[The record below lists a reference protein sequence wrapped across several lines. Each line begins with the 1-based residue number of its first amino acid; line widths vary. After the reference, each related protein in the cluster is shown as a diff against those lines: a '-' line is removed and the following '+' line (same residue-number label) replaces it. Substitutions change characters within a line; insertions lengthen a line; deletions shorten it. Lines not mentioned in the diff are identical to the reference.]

1 MDGRDKRMDKI
12 KDALTLTLITLI
24 AGILLGGVYEL
35 TKEPIA
41 QRQIEANAEAYR
53 MVLPEAAEF
62 RADESLSQKAAAADS
77 LLRQSGLSMEQV
89 AIDGA
94 VYGYDE
100 TGAFKGVIV
109 EAVSKDGYGGAI
121 KLAVGIREEGA
132 AKVIS
137 GIDFLEINETAGLG
151 MKAVEPAFKEQF
163 QDKKVDHFELTK
175 DGASEEYQVDALS
188 GATRTSN
195 AVTNAVNGALYFA
208 RESAL
213 RQ

>member
-1 MDGRDKRMDKI
+1 MDKI
-12 KDALTLTLITLI
+12 KDALTLTLITLA

-35 TKEPIA
+35 TKELIV
-41 QRQIEANAEAYR
+41 QRQIEANAKAYQ

-62 RADESLSQKAAAADS
+62 RADESLSGKVAVSDN
-77 LLRQSGLSMEQV
+77 LLKQSGLSMEQV
-89 AIDGA
+89 TIDGA
-94 VYGYDE
+94 LFGYDE
-100 TGAFKGVIV
+100 SGAFAGLIV
-109 EAVSKDGYGGAI
+109 EATSKDGYGGAI
-121 KLAVGIREEGA
+121 KLAVGIREEGS

-163 QDKKVDHFELTK
+163 ANKQADHFELTK
-175 DGASEEYQVDALS
+175 DGALEEYQIDALS

-213 RQ
+213 KQ

>member
-1 MDGRDKRMDKI
+1 MDKI
-12 KDALTLTLITLI
+12 KDALTLTLITLA

-41 QRQIEANAEAYR
+41 RRQIEANAEAYR

-77 LLRQSGLSMEQV
+77 LLRQSGLSVEQV
-89 AIDGA
+89 TIDGA

-109 EAVSKDGYGGAI
+109 EAASKDGYGGAI

-163 QDKKVDHFELTK
+163 QDKQVDHFELTK
-175 DGASEEYQVDALS
+175 DGAQEEYQIDALS

>member
-1 MDGRDKRMDKI
+1 MDKI
-12 KDALTLTLITLI
+12 KDALTLTLITLA

-35 TKEPIA
+35 TKEPIV
-41 QRQIEANAEAYR
+41 QRQIEANAKAYQ

-62 RADESLSQKAAAADS
+62 RADESLSGKVAVSDN
-77 LLRQSGLSMEQV
+77 LLKQSGLSMEQV
-89 AIDGA
+89 TIDGA
-94 VYGYDE
+94 LFGYDE
-100 TGAFKGVIV
+100 SGAFAGLIV
-109 EAVSKDGYGGAI
+109 EATSNDGYGGAI
-121 KLAVGIREEGA
+121 KLAVGIREEGS

-163 QDKKVDHFELTK
+163 ENKQADHFELTK
-175 DGASEEYQVDALS
+175 DGALEEYQIDALS

-213 RQ
+213 KQ

>member
-1 MDGRDKRMDKI
+1 MDKI

-41 QRQIEANAEAYR
+41 QRQIEANAKAYQA
-53 MVLPEAAEF
+53 VLPEAKDF
-62 RADESLSQKAAAADS
+62 RMDEGLSGKVAVSES
-77 LLRQSGLSMEQV
+77 LLRQSSLGLEQV
-89 AIDGA
+89 TIDEA

-100 TGAFKGVIV
+100 SGAFAGVIV
-109 EAVSKDGYGGAI
+109 EVTSKDGYGGAI
-121 KLAVGIREEGA
+121 KLAVGIRENGTQ
-132 AKVIS
+132 KVVS

-151 MKAVEPAFKEQF
+151 MKATEPAFKEQF
-163 QDKKVDHFELTK
+163 QNKAVESFELTK
-175 DGASEEYQVDALS
+175 DGAVEEYQVDALS

-208 RESAL
+208 RESAF